1 MRSFASY
8 SNLVE
13 IGRGGM
19 ARVYRAN
26 TPTGHLV
33 ALKILS
39 LHLANDKS
47 ALLRFKQESNLG
59 LDHPNIV
66 RVIESG
72 VDKDRGEPYIVM
84 DYVPSESLEQRISR
98 VKRIGT
104 AEIVRVI
111 TDVGKALDYAHE
123 RGIIHRDV
131 KPGNILLRAN
141 SDQALLTD
149 FGIAKTPFA
158 TAYTATIAR
167 VGSVLYMSP
176 EQAAGAPTLT
186 RASDIYSLAV
196 TVYYALSGKHP
207 FESTDPIVVARQ
219 HIDLQ
224 PVHVC
229 DMNPSIPRSVGDVV
243 MQALNK
249 QPHLRPPS
257 AGRFARLLAE
267 AAQAKQGTD
276 PMKRT
281 TATFRMP
288 PNNGAGASSAPPLG
302 ATTPTSAS
310 RTVPSSSA
318 SPSSTLSNATAPRAE
333 LPRTKPAYNAP
344 LPADSLPTQ
353 NIAARNGSPLDP
365 FAPPKPPLNWRGIA
379 TWSLVGAAVVVLAL
393 LAFDGVIETT
403 PTGGTP
409 TPPMPTIAA
418 VTNVV
423 GSRTEPTA
431 ATVPVVIQPT
441 GAAAPTNTGLPNN
454 AATAIIYVTASAPT
468 LPLPPTTPP
477 RMTAV
482 PPPPV
487 TRAPTLPPQP
497 TATQSGVFV
506 PTVISLPSDTP
517 APLPPSSTPTTPPDT
532 PVPSDTPQPPPTTPP
547 TATEPP
553 TVAPLPSDTPAPT
566 ETIETP
572 PTPNTAVLDT
582 PSPTLESAPTESPTA
597 SP

>member
-104 AEIVRVI
+104 AEIVRIV
-111 TDVGKALDYAHE
+111 TDVANALDHAHE

-196 TVYYALSGKHP
+196 TAYYALSGKHP

-229 DMNPSIPRSVGDVV
+229 DVNPSIPRAVGDAV
-243 MQALNK
+243 MQALTK
-249 QPHLRPPS
+249 QPHLRPPT

-267 AAQAKQGTD
+267 AAQAKQGAD

-288 PNNGAGASSAPPLG
+288 PNNGVGATVKTAPPLG
-302 ATTPTSAS
+302 ATTPTSSS
-310 RTVPSSSA
+310 RTVASGPSGPRTDLPDA
-318 SPSSTLSNATAPRAE
+318 RPIYNPVSSTERLSEMDRIAGGVPQSAQSSQGRAIAGWVIGGA
-333 LPRTKPAYNAP
+333 LILGVVAIFALAGLIR
-344 LPADSLPTQ
+344 PT
-353 NIAARNGSPLDP
+353 
-365 FAPPKPPLNWRGIA
+365 PP
-379 TWSLVGAAVVVLAL
+379 
-393 LAFDGVIETT
+393 E
-403 PTGGTP
+403 GTP

-418 VTNVV
+418 VAGKPNPTTSSV
-423 GSRTEPTA
+423 TTA
-431 ATVPVVIQPT
+431 AVANLP
-441 GAAAPTNTGLPNN
+441 AAAPTNTRLPNS
-454 AATAIIYVTASAPT
+454 AAPVSATYVTVIVPT
-468 LPLPPTTPP
+468 LQLPPARPP
-477 RMTAV
+477 RATEL
-482 PPPPV
+482 PPSPVNV
-487 TRAPTLPPQP
+487 TRAPTLAPPP
-497 TATQSGVFV
+497 TATQSGVYV
-506 PTVISLPSDTP
+506 PTVIVIPSDTP
-517 APLPPSSTPTTPPDT
+517 APILPSSTPTTPPDT
-532 PVPSDTPQPPPTTPP
+532 PVPSDTPPP

-553 TVAPLPSDTPAPT
+553 PTPFPSDTPAPT
-566 ETIETP
+566 ATTEPTLEPTVTTP
-572 PTPNTAVLDT
+572 AISAVLDT
-582 PSPTLESAPTESPTA
+582 PIPTESPT
-597 SP
+597 SQPENPPDKS